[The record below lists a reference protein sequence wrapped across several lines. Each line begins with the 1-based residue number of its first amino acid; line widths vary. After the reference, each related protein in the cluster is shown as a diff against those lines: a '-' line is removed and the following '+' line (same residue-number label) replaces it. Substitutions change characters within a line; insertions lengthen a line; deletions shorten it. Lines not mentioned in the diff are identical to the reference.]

1 MDKIHQLLPK
11 IKISLVDPFMKK
23 YKEMKKDLRIMSH
36 DKIVTISKNDLIV
49 FLVGHDIFQ
58 DIYSELKINHSN
70 IINFTN
76 TLNDN

>member
-1 MDKIHQLLPK
+1 
-11 IKISLVDPFMKK
+11 
-23 YKEMKKDLRIMSH
+23 MKKDLSIMSH

-70 IINFTN
+70 IINYTN
-76 TLNDN
+76 TLNDNWI